1 MTRATVITCSDR
13 AAADPGLDRS
23 GPVAVELLRHAGFD
37 PTVPIVVPDEQEVIA
52 ASIRRAIGEGIRVV
66 VSTGGTG
73 IGPRDVTPEAVAAL
87 AGKALPGIGEAM
99 RAGAR
104 ATVPTTDL
112 SRAGAVAVG
121 DAIVVM
127 LPGSPGGVRDGLAV
141 ALPLLQHALDIT
153 HGGGHVTAD
162 GKPLAPL
169 VGPTVI
175 DVAAVVAGVARP
187 DAGAVVTFEGRVR
200 DHDDGRAVTRLAYE
214 GHPDATAVLAE
225 VISEAAAQ
233 PGVLAAA
240 ARHRTGE
247 LTLGD
252 LAFLVAVSAA
262 HRGEAFTACTWLV
275 DEAKARLPIWKHQ
288 EYADGTS
295 EWVNCP

>member
-1 MTRATVITCSDR
+1 MTRATVVTCSDR
-13 AAADPGLDRS
+13 ASADPGLDRS
-23 GPVAVELLRHAGFD
+23 GPVAVELLRRAGFD
-37 PTVPIVVPDEQEVIA
+37 PALPVVVPDDRDVIA
-52 ASIRRAIGEGIRVV
+52 ETIRRVIGEGSRVV

-87 AGKALPGIGEAM
+87 AGKALPGFGEAM
-99 RAGAR
+99 RARAR
-104 ATVPTTDL
+104 DRVPTTDL
-112 SRAGAVAVG
+112 SRSGAVAVG

-127 LPGSPGGVRDGLAV
+127 LPGSAGGVRDGLAV

-153 HGGGHVTAD
+153 RGGGHGAD
-162 GKPLAPL
+162 GEPVGTL
-169 VGPTVI
+169 VGPAVI
-175 DVAAVVAGVARP
+175 DVQSVVDGVRRP

-200 DHDDGRAVTRLAYE
+200 DHDGGRAVTRLAYE
-214 GHPDATAVLAE
+214 GHPEAAAVLAD
-225 VISEAAAQ
+225 VAAEAASRH
-233 PGVLAAA
+233 GVLAVA
-240 ARHRTGE
+240 ARHRTGA
-247 LTLGD
+247 LALGD

-262 HRGEAFTACTWLV
+262 HRGEAFTACAWLV